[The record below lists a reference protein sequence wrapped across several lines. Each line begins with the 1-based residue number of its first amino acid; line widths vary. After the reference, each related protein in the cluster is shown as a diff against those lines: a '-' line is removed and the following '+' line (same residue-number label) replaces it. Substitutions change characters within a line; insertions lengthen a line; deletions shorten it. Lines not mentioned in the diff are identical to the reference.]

1 MRLSDISSKTSKKC
15 IFCVFRSFLSLCWP
29 ASQPYDKDFKKV
41 GPICWNLSYKSQLT
55 KVWAILSC
63 WLSFLGRKQL
73 KTAQTYWQFFF
84 FCQIDV
90 EISKATLI
98 SCKNSVHKMDID
110 CWLLVQSTTG
120 EVARSFSKRPYWIT
134 RCYTIFGLIYS
145 GTAVFLLI
153 YTSMTYENSLGFARY
168 RISQKPTVFNTEILF
183 LHYILEKMA
192 ISILFTYKPYQRN
205 NLFCQLYLYDL
216 WRT

>member
-1 MRLSDISSKTSKKC
+1 
-15 IFCVFRSFLSLCWP
+15 
-29 ASQPYDKDFKKV
+29 
-41 GPICWNLSYKSQLT
+41 
-55 KVWAILSC
+55 
-63 WLSFLGRKQL
+63 
-73 KTAQTYWQFFF
+73 
-84 FCQIDV
+84 
-90 EISKATLI
+90 
-98 SCKNSVHKMDID
+98 MDID

-145 GTAVFLLI
+145 GTAVFFSI

-168 RISQKPTVFNTEILF
+168 RMSQKPTVFNTEILF

-216 WRT
+216 WRTWILKFWNWIFKIWKFSLSSEMSRGPNVSGPKWVGAQMSRGPNESGPKWVRAQMSWGPNESGTKWVGDQMSWDPNESGPSPFFSMHSV